1 MLGPLHTIK
10 KKKKLYSHS
19 INVFFSSPKK
29 KKKIVSFST
38 SYHNVFSFSFFNSNI
53 LHSCFVMYSCITH
66 LF

>member
-19 INVFFSSPKK
+19 INVFFSSPK